1 RPELQPLARRLL
13 RSRARSA
20 AHATARRRQCPEDLM
35 LVSIDGRLV
44 PRAEARISV
53 FDHGLLYGDGVF
65 EGIRIYDRRIFRLD
79 AHLARLEASAH
90 ALGLTLPMDR
100 RALAA
105 AVVETVRANRQV
117 DGYIRLVVT
126 RGEGPLGLD

>member
-1 RPELQPLARRLL
+1 MEIY
-13 RSRARSA
+13 
-20 AHATARRRQCPEDLM
+20 
-35 LVSIDGRLV
+35 IDGEWHPKDAAKV
-44 PRAEARISV
+44 SV

-90 ALGLTLPMDR
+90 AIGLALPMDR
-100 RALAA
+100 PTLAA
-105 AVVETVRANRQV
+105 AVVEAVRANQQA

-126 RGEGPLGLD
+126 RGEGPLGLDPKTCARPCVIVIVAPLAVYPPEHYASGIRVV